1 MNTLRAAKLMRRLML
16 PVAGLVVLWVYLTVG
31 LLRVPV
37 GMDTLTETHP
47 EGSLCVIDKR
57 SGSIHQGAV
66 VFVDALGGTLLSR
79 VSSRADGFIRLRH
92 DNRGSA
98 FPDGEELGP
107 LPIAAVR
114 GVVLAVFPPKTD
126 LPDLPH
132 GR

>member
-1 MNTLRAAKLMRRLML
+1 MNTLRAAQLMRRLML
-16 PVAGLVVLWVYLTVG
+16 PAAVVVALWVYLTVG
-31 LLRVPV
+31 LLRVPL

-57 SGSIHQGAV
+57 SASVQTGAV

-79 VSSRADGFIRLRH
+79 VSSRDDGFIRLRH

-107 LPIAAVR
+107 LPISAVR
-114 GVVLAVFPPKTD
+114 GVVLAVFLPETD
-126 LPDLPH
+126 LRDLPH